1 MARTAR
7 TSTMTVQ
14 GSIKNIG
21 QYVYVWC
28 IWVPYTV
35 GTVYMYICT

>member
-21 QYVYVWC
+21 QYMC
-28 IWVPYTV
+28 
-35 GTVYMYICT
+35 MYGAYGHLIL